1 MAQGMTPP
9 FMVTTNDYTPIND
22 IVAVTPSDVTDLQYN
37 GVAQPCRALIFTSA
51 GNIVFDTGAGTTVTL
66 TISANWFG
74 VQYIRA
80 KRIRATGT
88 TATVFACY

>member
-1 MAQGMTPP
+1 MPYP
-9 FMVTTNDYTPIND
+9 FYETTNDYTPIND
-22 IVAVTPSDVTDLQYN
+22 IVPVTPSDTTDLQYN
-37 GVAQPCRALIFTSA
+37 GDTLA
-51 GNIVFDTGAGTTVTL
+51 GRTVTL
-66 TISANWFG
+66 TIGTTWFG